1 MVIGFGPE
9 MNADWRAY
17 GYSHT
22 PAPKFVAAWR
32 HIVSLFRA
40 LGADNVTWLWTTAAD
55 GTGTAPITSWW
66 PGSNYVTWVGIDGF
80 YAKPS
85 DTFNNVF
92 VSTIDQVRTLTAKP
106 ILLSDTGVARN
117 GSQFANILNLFDG
130 IARYR
135 LLGLVWSDNGK
146 WRIEDSPPAKRAF
159 QAGAAGLRPALNA
172 GDQTGLVAH
181 VLGRRTRGSDVAQGH
196 DSSCREGWP
205 KPLRHRLPG
214 PAAWLT
220 GASNAAPGSGS

>member
-1 MVIGFGPE
+1 MG
-9 MNADWRAY
+9 
-17 GYSHT
+17 
-22 PAPKFVAAWR
+22 PAPR
-32 HIVSLFRA
+32 RLRPGGRA
-40 LGADNVTWLWTTAAD
+40 R
-55 GTGTAPITSWW
+55 
-66 PGSNYVTWVGIDGF
+66 NYVTWVGIDGF

-117 GSQFANILNLFDG
+117 GNQFANILNLFDG

-159 QAGAAGLRPALNA
+159 QAGAAGLRP
-172 GDQTGLVAH
+172 GQ
-181 VLGRRTRGSDVAQGH
+181 
-196 DSSCREGWP
+196 P
-205 KPLRHRLPG
+205 
-214 PAAWLT
+214 
-220 GASNAAPGSGS
+220 